1 MIDLLVPLLA
11 GTLAAATPVIFAAL
25 GELVAERSG
34 VLNLG
39 VEGMMLVGAMAAFAG
54 ATGSGSLW
62 LGVLLGGLAGAG
74 LAVIF
79 CVLALNLL
87 ANQVACGLALTIFS
101 VGLSAFVGRAYVSLT
116 LRGLGPVTVPGLSQI
131 PVVGPIVFRQ
141 GALVY
146 LAILTYGAVS
156 WFLYRTK
163 AGLILRAVGESPQA
177 AHAIGHPVLR
187 IRYLAT
193 MSGGFLAG
201 VGGAYLAVAYT
212 PMWVEQMTAG
222 RGWIAL
228 ALVVFATWRP
238 GRVLLGAYL
247 FGGVTILQFHAQG
260 LGINLPAELLSSLP
274 YLATILVLVLISR
287 NYQAIRLNAPASL
300 GLPFHASD

>member
-1 MIDLLVPLLA
+1 ASGGVIDLLVPLLA
-11 GTLAAATPVIFAAL
+11 GTLAAASPVIFAAL

-87 ANQVACGLALTIFS
+87 ANQVACGLALTIFG

-163 AGLILRAVGESPQA
+163 AGLILRAEGESPQA

-201 VGGAYLAVAYT
+201 VGGAHLAGAAT
-212 PMWVEQMTAG
+212 PLWVGQRTAG

-260 LGINLPAELLSSLP
+260 LGINLPNELLSSLP

-287 NYQAIRLNAPASL
+287 NYQTIRLNAP
-300 GLPFHASD
+300 